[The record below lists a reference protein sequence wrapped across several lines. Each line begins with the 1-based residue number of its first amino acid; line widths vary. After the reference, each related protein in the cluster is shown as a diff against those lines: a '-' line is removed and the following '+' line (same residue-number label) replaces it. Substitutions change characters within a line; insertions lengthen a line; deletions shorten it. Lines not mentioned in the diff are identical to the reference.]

1 MASNNTAV
9 THRRPAGRAED
20 TGGGSGRLARVNVDR
35 ERAPVRSAHV
45 PGENSRPRSP
55 SSIPSF
61 GPPSRA
67 AGTGGFS
74 APLTPGAATRLALV
88 SIVRTGDE
96 SGVRCAPVAGLRC
109 LGDDRRPRE
118 APARRPRHLQ
128 PGASRPAEPGP
139 GRPNHMSVVDTRDA
153 KAMNSDPAAIIWSNS
168 ITIFSC
174 RKEAPRIPA

>member
-1 MASNNTAV
+1 MFRA
-9 THRRPAGRAED
+9 RIPDRGRPRPFPP
-20 TGGGSGRLARVNVDR
+20 SARP
-35 ERAPVRSAHV
+35 PVR
-45 PGENSRPRSP
+45 PGR
-55 SSIPSF
+55 
-61 GPPSRA
+61 
-67 AGTGGFS
+67 GGFS

-139 GRPNHMSVVDTRDA
+139 GRPNHSRRRVCDRE
-153 KAMNSDPAAIIWSNS
+153 PERLWL
-168 ITIFSC
+168 
-174 RKEAPRIPA
+174 P

>member
-35 ERAPVRSAHV
+35 ERARVRSAHV

-139 GRPNHMSVVDTRDA
+139 GRPNHSRRRVCDRE
-153 KAMNSDPAAIIWSNS
+153 PERLWL
-168 ITIFSC
+168 
-174 RKEAPRIPA
+174 P